1 MNAKMSEV
9 RRAFEDAGFTDVK
22 TLLASGNVVFTANSA
37 RPIAVPDAR
46 LLFDLAKRVAEL
58 QELGLAEPNR
68 VRTVTHAPETSH
80 EAAASMRARA
90 GSDAHPVF
98 QTIWLAWKR
107 ESVGLTTD
115 QIEARLNRTHQ
126 SISAR
131 VNQLKN
137 EGWIIDSGYR
147 LRTRSGRKAIVWTP
161 TNVGKG
167 VYL

>member
-1 MNAKMSEV
+1 MEPLGGPLTAKSKRRDAEMAVIDAAVAWHAASEV
-9 RRAFEDAGFTDVK
+9 PADDYVIAW
-22 TLLASGNVVFTANSA
+22 ANLHG
-37 RPIAVPDAR
+37 AV
-46 LLFDLAKRVAEL
+46 
-58 QELGLAEPNR
+58 QEYQNLGLAEPDK

-90 GSDAHPVF
+90 GSDAHAVF

-115 QIEARLNRTHQ
+115 QIEARLSRTHQ